1 MMYLPITPLVAN
13 ADDSAADS
21 LPGKASASGP
31 TAVEMPPADG
41 DDFVI
46 TDSDFTDESDND
58 AEDFWLDAHAADSAV
73 KSLSGEADA
82 SGLAAVET
90 PQADDSDSD
99 TENIL
104 FDGRAANA
112 AAESLPG
119 EAGDLSLVAV
129 ETPPADGNEFIDTGA
144 GDFFRTPCSNLVD
157 SESDFTDDSDSD
169 AEDFWN
175 VIRAA
180 NAAADSLPGEGDDL
194 SLVAVETP
202 QVDGADNE
210 EVNDSDDESESVPED
225 HPLVASTADNESVSL
240 PVEADGLGLDAVEAP
255 LTTVKGAL
263 HCSAGKDCYHRPKRN
278 GSIPSYSMPTFASAQ
293 WHRKK
298 FAAY

>member
-31 TAVEMPPADG
+31 TAVE
-41 DDFVI
+41 
-46 TDSDFTDESDND
+46 
-58 AEDFWLDAHAADSAV
+58 
-73 KSLSGEADA
+73 
-82 SGLAAVET
+82 
-90 PQADDSDSD
+90 
-99 TENIL
+99 
-104 FDGRAANA
+104 
-112 AAESLPG
+112 
-119 EAGDLSLVAV
+119 
-129 ETPPADGNEFIDTGA
+129 TPPADGNEFIDTGA
-144 GDFFRTPCSNLVD
+144 GDFFRTPCSNPVD
-157 SESDFTDDSDSD
+157 SESDFTDDNDSD

-175 VIRAA
+175 VICAA
-180 NAAADSLPGEGDDL
+180 NAAVDSLPGEADDL

-240 PVEADGLGLDAVEAP
+240 PAEADGLGLDAVEAP

-263 HCSAGKDCYHRPKRN
+263 HCSAGKACYHRPKRN
-278 GSIPSYSMPTFASAQ
+278 GSIPLYAMPTFASAQ
-293 WHRKK
+293 WHRRK